1 MILPGLGRVR
11 RGAET
16 SFLEVAAALSRI
28 SGLEIELFGSGK
40 DAPAGMT
47 LHQINCAPRER
58 FESWPK
64 LPCLRSEN
72 HYEELLFTLSLIS
85 RGLYQPER
93 FDAVIACTY
102 PYVNW
107 MLQFAGGRRR
117 PKQIFVTQNGD
128 WMCQAS
134 SREYRYFRC
143 DGLVCINPTYFE
155 RHRDR
160 YPSTLI
166 PNGVDPVRF
175 RPRLPDEPESELRRS
190 TGRPIVLM
198 TSALIPSK
206 NVAGGIQA
214 VAELPDAVLVVAGD
228 GPERASVAE
237 LAARLLPGR
246 HHLLGS
252 VESSRIPELYRNADV
267 FLHMSVEE
275 PFGIVYLEAGA
286 SGLPIVAPDVEVP
299 RWILGDTA
307 LYADAQ
313 DPRSVSTALK
323 RALAPDGK
331 TTLGASARARILA
344 DWTWE
349 IQGKKYH
356 DFIEQIIAGVDQR
369 S

>member
-1 MILPGLGRVR
+1 M
-11 RGAET
+11 
-16 SFLEVAAALSRI
+16 
-28 SGLEIELFGSGK
+28 
-40 DAPAGMT
+40 
-47 LHQINCAPRER
+47 
-58 FESWPK
+58 
-64 LPCLRSEN
+64 
-72 HYEELLFTLSLIS
+72 
-85 RGLYQPER
+85 
-93 FDAVIACTY
+93 
-102 PYVNW
+102 
-107 MLQFAGGRRR
+107 
-117 PKQIFVTQNGD
+117 
-128 WMCQAS
+128 
-134 SREYRYFRC
+134 
-143 DGLVCINPTYFE
+143 
-155 RHRDR
+155 
-160 YPSTLI
+160 
-166 PNGVDPVRF
+166 
-175 RPRLPDEPESELRRS
+175 
-190 TGRPIVLM
+190 
-198 TSALIPSK
+198 
-206 NVAGGIQA
+206 
-214 VAELPDAVLVVAGD
+214 AELPDAVLVVAGD